1 MQTTPANGKTPLD
14 QLSAVD
20 RQTRLIFVLCLLE
33 AQQNAQTLLIER
45 AKQQKPTKSHPQGR
59 YESPLLDA
67 LWAGYN
73 ALRLEA
79 DRCAKEAR
87 QRGQL
92 LYCFEGTTVLEGCA
106 A

>member
-1 MQTTPANGKTPLD
+1 MQTSTD
-14 QLSAVD
+14 QLSSD
-20 RQTRLIFVLCLLE
+20 QRQTRLIFVLCLLE

-73 ALRLEA
+73 ALRQEA
-79 DRCAKEAR
+79 ARCAEEAR
-87 QRGQL
+87 LRGQL
-92 LYCFEGTTVLEGCA
+92 LYCFEGTTVLEGGVV
-106 A
+106 